1 MGVLKKLFLVVI
13 LLLLACPSKVEE
25 ATASDNV
32 KQLEYVS
39 IKRNSALRKSRAS
52 SVEVSAYDDYGTM
65 VSGSGA
71 YVKYRNEYF
80 VLTAAHVVAGS
91 KVAMVSYGKEK
102 IIAEVFYIDETSDIA
117 LLSLEGMFTRTALQ
131 WRTAHPVIGGH
142 VIYTGFPNM
151 YDNLTIEGYI
161 SGSHS
166 GRLVMHSYAWG
177 GASGSVV
184 LNQHGAIVG
193 VVSAIDIG
201 HGVAGHPQLVEDL
214 VIVIPISELKIKD
227 LYDSSF

>member
-13 LLLLACPSKVEE
+13 FLLLACPSSIEE
-25 ATASDNV
+25 IDISNNG

-39 IKRNSALRKSRAS
+39 VKSNNALKKSRNS
-52 SVEVSAYDDYGTM
+52 SVEVSAYDDYGNM

-71 YVKYRNEYF
+71 YIKYKSEYF

-102 IIAEVFYIDETSDIA
+102 IIAEVFYVDEVSDMA
-117 LLSLEGMFTRTALQ
+117 LLSLEGMFTRTALP
-131 WRTAHPVIGGH
+131 WRTAHPEIGGE
-142 VIYTGFPNM
+142 VLYTGFPNM
-151 YDNLTIEGYI
+151 YDSLTIEGYI
-161 SGSHS
+161 SGTHS

-184 LNQHGAIVG
+184 LNQHGAIIG
-193 VVSAIDIG
+193 IVSAIDIG
-201 HGVAGHPQLVEDL
+201 HGVAGIPQLVEDL
-214 VIVIPISELKIKD
+214 VIVVPVSELKIKD

>member
-39 IKRNSALRKSRAS
+39 IKRNNALRKSRAS
-52 SVEVSAYDDYGTM
+52 
-65 VSGSGA
+65 
-71 YVKYRNEYF
+71 RNEYF